1 MKNTTC
7 ALLVFV
13 VSAGCTPATFCFAED
28 AKQIVGEVTK
38 PAVPGLNPL
47 DSSAPAQKVAPASPL
62 PPSVSD
68 PSPSP
73 AATPAPAPPSSV
85 QVQATPVPSAASP
98 IAFNSQNKETAKTI
112 YTLLKEIQ
120 ESEFDPEKNLGCIN
134 KLQDAVSQTDF
145 SSVQIING
153 YIKDSLALNTLRSR
167 DIKIQRNN
175 SGKVAHDEGSK
186 TDGSV
191 GVGGPLLNVSAGGGF
206 EKTNSHHGEDAN
218 TTDVSISSQND
229 AVPLDRARQQQAV
242 SYGLLLN
249 EMKHLG
255 FSRPVDVTKIYG
267 RWKWRCNEDA
277 ATYEFDFRP
286 DGIVYVKL
294 NADDPSKWRGH
305 GFVNKG
311 RGAWRVDYRSL
322 TLELNDINL
331 AGFWAQ
337 HPLIFFAGKEI
348 VGIDDE
354 KMLLATDEDNELKRI
369 PGK

>member
-1 MKNTTC
+1 MKNSTG
-7 ALLVFV
+7 AILLSV
-13 VSAGCTPATFCFAED
+13 VSVGCIATTLCFAED
-28 AKQIVGEVTK
+28 AKE
-38 PAVPGLNPL
+38 AVK
-47 DSSAPAQKVAPASPL
+47 DTVKSSMEASASATPL
-62 PPSVSD
+62 PPMPEPLAPVAASGS
-68 PSPSP
+68 SPSP
-73 AATPAPAPPSSV
+73 KATAPVAAPPSSV
-85 QVQATPVPSAASP
+85 PAEATPAPSVTSP

-112 YTLLKEIQ
+112 YQLLKDIQ

-145 SSVQIING
+145 SAVQIING

-186 TDGSV
+186 TDGSA
-191 GVGGPLLNVSAGGGF
+191 GAGGPLLNVTMGGGF
-206 EKTNSHHGEDAN
+206 EKTNAHHGEDAN
-218 TTDVSISSQND
+218 TTDVSISSSND

-255 FSRPVDVTKIYG
+255 FSRPIDVKKIYG

-277 ATYEFDFRP
+277 ATYEFDFRA
-286 DGIVYVKL
+286 DGTVYVKL

-311 RGAWRVDYRSL
+311 RGAWKVDYRSL

-369 PGK
+369 SVDKK